1 MRRCALGLLTVSLA
15 AACGNGDMMA
25 TGGQSASVGN
35 DESDDGSLDDET
47 TDATLD
53 AGDDEDADSSTGESD
68 SVDGTSSDGA
78 DSSTGEPVDCEQAQ
92 YAIQLEPLPPNVMLV
107 LDKSRSMTNPWDHD
121 LDPTTPQLSRWH
133 SLHNVV
139 SDMTDQFAGTINFG
153 SILFPSADAWLDEPI
168 NDHSCVVAA
177 FPEVEVAPNTRDDI
191 LASMPAP
198 TDLTISGGTPTAAG
212 VQTAVDHLL
221 SLPGD
226 APRAVLLLTD
236 GAANCN
242 PDEAPE
248 DTLFVYDAQVPL
260 VVAAAFADHAIPTY
274 VIGINILD
282 EMGTKPAVNPYEALT
297 EVASAGGAPSTGI
310 DTFYN
315 SFNEIE
321 LADALEQV
329 AMKIECTVSLPEEP
343 QFPDLAEVSVD
354 GTGWNQ
360 VADCD
365 AGDGW
370 VYTSPVA
377 PFNAIQLCGTACDA
391 LQGGGTVQVEYGCPE

>member
-1 MRRCALGLLTVSLA
+1 MIPLA
-15 AACGNGDMMA
+15 VACGSGDMMA
-25 TGGQSASVGN
+25 TGGQTASVGG
-35 DESDDGSLDDET
+35 DESDDGNADDET

-53 AGDDEDADSSTGESD
+53 AGDDEGESSTGESD
-68 SVDGTSSDGA
+68 SVDGTSSEGE
-78 DSSTGEPVDCEQAQ
+78 SSTGEPVDCEQAQ

-121 LDPTTPQLSRWH
+121 LDPTTADLSRWH

-139 SDMTDQFAGTINFG
+139 ADMTDQFSGTINFG
-153 SILFPSADAWLDEPI
+153 SILFPSADAWLDEPT
-168 NDHSCVVAA
+168 NAHSCVVAA
-177 FPEVEVAPNTRDDI
+177 FPEVEVGSNTRDDI

-198 TDLTISGGTPTAAG
+198 EDLTISGGTPTAAG
-212 VQTAVDHLL
+212 VQAAVDHLL

-260 VVAAAFADHAIPTY
+260 VVAAAFADHSIPTY

-297 EVASAGGAPSTGI
+297 EVASAGGAPSPGI

-321 LADALEQV
+321 LAAALEDV

-354 GTGWNQ
+354 GVDWTQ
-360 VADCD
+360 VDDCD
-365 AGDGW
+365 GGDGW
-370 VYTSPVA
+370 SYTSPVA
-377 PFNAIQLCGTACDA
+377 PFNAIQLCGAACEA

>member
-1 MRRCALGLLTVSLA
+1 MVSLA
-15 AACGNGDMMA
+15 AACADGDSNA
-25 TGGQSASVGN
+25 TASASASIGG
-35 DESDDGSLDDET
+35 ESSDDGESQDESSDT
-47 TDATLD
+47 ND
-53 AGDDEDADSSTGESD
+53 DADENEGSSTGESD
-68 SVDGTSSDGA
+68 SADESSSDGA
-78 DSSTGEPVDCEQAQ
+78 DASSSGGATCEQAQ

-121 LDPTTPQLSRWH
+121 LDPNTPQISRWH

-139 SDMTDQFAGTINFG
+139 SDLTMQFSDTMQFG
-153 SILFPSADAWLDEPI
+153 SILFPSADAWLDEPT
-168 NDHSCVVAA
+168 NDFSCLVSDA
-177 FPEVEVAPNTRDDI
+177 PEVPVGGMTRDAI
-191 LASMPAP
+191 LGSMPMP
-198 TDLTISGGTPTAAG
+198 EDLTISGGTPATIG
-212 VQTAVDHLL
+212 VQNAVDHLL

-248 DTLFVYDAQVPL
+248 DTLFVYDSQVPL
-260 VVAAAFADHAIPTY
+260 VVAQAFADHSIPTY

-282 EMGTKPAVNPYEALT
+282 ELGTKPAVNPYEALS
-297 EVASAGGAPSTGI
+297 EVADAGGAPSSGP
-310 DTFYN
+310 DAFYN

-321 LADALEQV
+321 LAEALQAV

-343 QFPDLAEVSVD
+343 QYPDLAAVSVD
-354 GTGWNQ
+354 GQGWNQ
-360 VADCD
+360 VDDCA

-370 VYTSPVA
+370 TYTSQVA
-377 PFNAIQLCGTACDA
+377 PFNAIELCGGACEA